1 MRTIKTKQIHE
12 FGQRNSDTY
21 PCSLCTKI
29 AFQIF
34 DEPVD
39 FTWVEKGR
47 VDSLEW
53 ADHKPGGGDVKVFIL
68 IHSSYNFALKC
79 W

>member
-1 MRTIKTKQIHE
+1 M
-12 FGQRNSDTY
+12 
-21 PCSLCTKI
+21 KI

-53 ADHKPGGGDVKVFIL
+53 ADHKPGGGDVKVVIFRGVTRKYFGVGGGSHFSQFSGVIL
-68 IHSSYNFALKC
+68 AFS